1 MKKILIPTD
10 FSVPAENAVRYAVQL
25 AKMLEADVLL
35 CNAIKVP
42 AEAPMAA
49 QVVWPLMDY
58 ATLKQ
63 EAASELDALVKKL
76 CDPDNL
82 EDTQKKCPRIT
93 YESNTGTVYDVVHSL
108 VKEREVD
115 LVVMGM
121 AGASGVIQFLLGSNS
136 KDMIE
141 KADFPVL
148 FVPYSASFKNIS
160 KIVFATNFD
169 SRELGPLKQLVN
181 LASSLNAEITI
192 THITDKEID
201 KSSRQQHKMD
211 VFMSD
216 VIEKINHPK
225 KIKYEKIWNIAVDNG
240 LNWIISQED
249 IDMVAIVH
257 HHHPVLR
264 RIFKGSH
271 TQKLSRQI
279 EVPLLVF
286 PPDESILKS

>member
-10 FSVPAENAVRYAVQL
+10 FSVPAENAARYAVQF
-25 AKMLEADVLL
+25 AKTLEADVLL

-49 QVVWPLMDY
+49 QVVWPLMEY
-58 ATLKQ
+58 ETLKQ
-63 EAASELDALVKKL
+63 EATSDLDALVEKL
-76 CDPDNL
+76 CDPNSL
-82 EDTQKKCPRIT
+82 EETQKKCPRIA
-93 YESNTGTVYDVVHSL
+93 YESNTGSVYEVVNSL

-148 FVPYSASFKNIS
+148 FIPYSASFKKIS

-169 SRELGPLKQLVN
+169 KRELGPLKQLVN
-181 LASSLNAEITI
+181 LAGSLNAEITI

-201 KSSRQQHKMD
+201 KSSKQQHKMD

-216 VIEKINHPK
+216 VIAKINHPK
-225 KIKYEKIWNIAVDNG
+225 IKYEKVWNIAVDNG

-257 HHHPVLR
+257 HHHPILR

-271 TQKLSRQI
+271 TQKLSRQN

-286 PPDESILKS
+286 PPDDSI